1 MTDFED
7 FLQKRNAAEQMKAR
21 DIILNFGGE
30 DREWE
35 LLKEQVRKIT
45 EGKALGPE
53 PFEWAPYPAP
63 YPDFLK
69 LKDVAATFIA
79 TPAAGNH
86 ARSLRVVFS
95 RRPLKANEMW
105 VDDEPIP
112 AKTQLL
118 DLEATNGVLYWN
130 QKQDAAKWTT
140 EGLASYIA
148 QQLVEYYEAYRVAL
162 KAAFP
167 WLNF

>member
-21 DIILNFGGE
+21 DMILLLSE
-30 DREWE
+30 ADREWE
-35 LLKEQVRKIT
+35 RLKEQIRKIT
-45 EGKALGPE
+45 EGKALG
-53 PFEWAPYPAP
+53 
-63 YPDFLK
+63 
-69 LKDVAATFIA
+69 T
-79 TPAAGNH
+79 AAGNH
-86 ARSLRVVFS
+86 ARSLRIVFS

-112 AKTQLL
+112 AKTRLL
-118 DLEATNGVLYWN
+118 ELEATNGVFYWN

-140 EGLASYIA
+140 EGFASYIA
-148 QQLVEYYEAYRVAL
+148 QQLVEFYEAYRAVL